1 MKVSGFTFVRN
12 AVRYDYPVVES
23 IRSVLPVCDEVV
35 VAVGRSEDDTLAL
48 VRSIHDPRIRV
59 VETVWDDNLRE
70 GGRVLAVETDKAL
83 DAIAPD
89 ADWAVYIQADEVLH
103 ESGHEALRTAME
115 RWKNEARVEGLLL
128 NYVHFY
134 GSYDLVGDSRRWY
147 RNEVRV
153 VRPRIGVR
161 SWKDAQG
168 FRINGRPLNVKGSGA
183 TMHHYGWV
191 KSPAAQQAK
200 QQHFNKLWHDDAWV
214 KKNVGTAAEYDYSV
228 IDSLAAF
235 TGTHPAPMQQRVATS
250 PTITGIGPG
259 SRNLGLKDRVLLW
272 FERLTGHR
280 IGEYRN
286 YTLLK

>member
-23 IRSVLPVCDEVV
+23 IRSVLPVCDEIV
-35 VAVGRSEDDTLAL
+35 VAVGRSDDDTLAR
-48 VRSIHDPRIRV
+48 VRSINDPRIRII
-59 VETVWDDNLRE
+59 ETVWDDTLRE

-89 ADWAVYIQADEVLH
+89 ADWALYIQADEVLH
-103 ESGHEALRTAME
+103 ESGHQVLRRAME
-115 RWKNEARVEGLLL
+115 RWKNDAQVEGLLL

-134 GSYDLVGDSRRWY
+134 GSYDLIGDSRRWY
-147 RNEVRV
+147 RKEVRV

-168 FRINGRPLNVKGSGA
+168 FRINGRALNVKESGA

-191 KSPAAQQAK
+191 KSAAAQQAK

-214 KKNVGTAAEYDYSV
+214 KKNVGAAAEYDYSV

-235 TGTHPAPMQQRVATS
+235 TGTHPAPMQQRVAS
-250 PTITGIGPG
+250 APRITGIGPG
-259 SRNLGLKDRVLLW
+259 RRNLGLKDRVLLW